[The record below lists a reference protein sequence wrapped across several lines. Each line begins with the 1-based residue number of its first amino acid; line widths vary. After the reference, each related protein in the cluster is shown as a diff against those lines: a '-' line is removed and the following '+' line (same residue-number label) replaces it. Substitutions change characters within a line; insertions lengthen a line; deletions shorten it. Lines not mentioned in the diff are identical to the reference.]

1 MRRFG
6 RRIATLAA
14 PVEVAGI
21 GLHTGAR
28 VRVRALPVAAAD
40 DGIYFV
46 RSDLGG
52 AERRISA
59 SPHSVVCTRLSTT
72 LGATGDDDATVRT
85 VEHLLA
91 ALCGAG
97 VGACRIEVDG
107 PELPLLDGSAAPW
120 LTAIREAGFDPLGVT
135 GAAPPASGR
144 QQPRRLRAPLSVQDG
159 DAWVV
164 AMPAA
169 AAHLTYGIDFPHHPP
184 IGRQW
189 FSWSPHTGGPFAD
202 EVAPAR
208 TFGLFEQ
215 LEALRTQGLIRGGS
229 SDSAIVCDAERWLT
243 GPLRFAD
250 EPARHKLLDLV
261 GDLSLLGALPQAHVI
276 AYKASHRLHVELARK
291 LADEPAVASDDGP
304 LREPPP

>member
-1 MRRFG
+1 MRLPC
-6 RRIATLAA
+6 RRLASTLAG
-14 PVEVAGI
+14 PVELAGI

-28 VRVRALPVAAAD
+28 VRVRALPAAAAD

-46 RSDLGG
+46 RCDLGG
-52 AERRISA
+52 DERRIRA
-59 SPHSVVCTRLSTT
+59 SPDSVVCTRLSTT
-72 LGATGDDDATVRT
+72 LGAAGDGEATVRT

-97 VGACRIEVDG
+97 VGACRVEVDG

-120 LTAIREAGFDPLGVT
+120 LAAIREAGLGPLGGT
-135 GAAPPASGR
+135 SAAARPSSSR
-144 QQPRRLRAPLSVQDG
+144 QQPRRPRAPLHVQDG

-164 AMPAA
+164 ALPAA

-189 FSWSPHTGGPFAD
+189 FSWSPQLGGPFAD

-215 LEALRTQGLIRGGS
+215 LEALRAQGLIRGGS

-243 GPLRFAD
+243 GPLRFDD

-261 GDLSLLGALPQAHVI
+261 GDLSLLGALPQAHVV
-276 AYKASHRLHVELARK
+276 AYKASHRLHVEMARK
-291 LADEPAVASDDGP
+291 LADEPTVAYDANSGC
-304 LREPPP
+304 